1 MRIIIVTLLEPLNCW
16 GLLISM
22 FTQTKGVLWWSPLS
36 FLLTFFFRKQSKNKI
51 RSNAEMQQFSSNFY
65 FWTTY
70 DSFAEKHSINDQ
82 DRSIRFENS
91 KGKKISLGW
100 NVRLQK
106 IHWIKNKPPLI
117 LFSITTLKVPLM
129 SADIPIYQETL
140 NSFCL
145 PKSQIVH
152 LNPQI

>member
-82 DRSIRFENS
+82 DWSIRFENS

-100 NVRLQK
+100 NMRLQK

>member
-22 FTQTKGVLWWSPLS
+22 FTQTKGLL
-36 FLLTFFFRKQSKNKI
+36 FLLTFFFENRVKTKYIQILKCSCNFWAIFIFGPLTIVLQKSIKLMTRIDQFALKI
-51 RSNAEMQQFSSNFY
+51 QKA
-65 FWTTY
+65 
-70 DSFAEKHSINDQ
+70 
-82 DRSIRFENS
+82 
-91 KGKKISLGW
+91 KKYPWGETW
-100 NVRLQK
+100 LQK

-129 SADIPIYQETL
+129 SADIIPIYQETL

>member
-1 MRIIIVTLLEPLNCW
+1 
-16 GLLISM
+16 
-22 FTQTKGVLWWSPLS
+22 
-36 FLLTFFFRKQSKNKI
+36 
-51 RSNAEMQQFSSNFY
+51 MQQFSSNFY

-129 SADIPIYQETL
+129 SADIIPIYQETL

-145 PKSQIVH
+145 PKAQIVH